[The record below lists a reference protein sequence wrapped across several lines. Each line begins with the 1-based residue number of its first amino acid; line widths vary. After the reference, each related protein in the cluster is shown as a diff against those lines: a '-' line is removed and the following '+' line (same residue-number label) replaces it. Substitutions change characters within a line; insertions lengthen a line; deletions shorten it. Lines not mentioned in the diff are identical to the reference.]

1 MSGSFDAIVLGL
13 GAMGSA
19 AAYQLAKRGKKVLG
33 LDQYAPPHT
42 LGSTHGDTRITRQAI
57 GEGEEYVP
65 LSLRSYELWREIER
79 LTGRDLL
86 TVTGGLIMASRSS
99 HTPQHGK
106 ENFLQTTIDAANRYD
121 IPHEVLDT
129 ADIRKRFPQFHLFG
143 DELGY
148 YEKPAGFLRPERC
161 IETQLAL
168 ARHHGA
174 SIHTQEQALSYQPGA
189 SGDQI
194 TLTTNCDTYTAGQ
207 LVVTAGPWVSSLLEE
222 RYTRFFT
229 VYRQVL
235 YWFSIKA
242 SLAPFL
248 PGTFPIFIWERPQSS
263 IYGFPAIDGLSGG
276 VKVATENYDSST
288 SPAVVTREVSSA
300 ETREMYEKHIA
311 DGLPGLSES
320 CVKAVSCL
328 YTVTPDGRF
337 VLDRH
342 PQHPQVIIA
351 SPCSGH
357 GFKHSAAIG
366 EALAQLVTDGTSQI
380 DISSFA
386 FNRFQPAH
394 D

>member
-1 MSGSFDAIVLGL
+1 MSESFDAIVLGL

-19 AAYQLAKRGKKVLG
+19 AAYQLAKRGKKILG

-57 GEGEEYVP
+57 GEGAEYVP
-65 LSLRSYELWREIER
+65 LSLRSYEIWREIER

-86 TVTGGLIMASRSS
+86 TVTGGLIMASQSS
-99 HTPQHGK
+99 HTPQHGA
-106 ENFLQTTIDAANRYD
+106 ENFLQTTIDAARRYD

-129 ADIRKRFPQFHLFG
+129 AEIRKRFPQFQLFG

-161 IETQLAL
+161 IEAQLAL
-168 ARHHGA
+168 ARHFGA

-189 SGDQI
+189 SGDQV
-194 TLTTNCDTYTAGQ
+194 TLTTNHGTYTAGQ
-207 LVVTAGPWVSSLLEE
+207 LIVTAGPWISSLLEE
-222 RYTRFFT
+222 RYARYFT

-235 YWFSIKA
+235 YWFAVKE
-242 SLAPFL
+242 SLASFL
-248 PGTFPIFIWERPQSS
+248 LGAFPIFIWERPHSS
-263 IYGFPAIDGLSGG
+263 IYGFPAIDGSAGG
-276 VKVATENYDSST
+276 VKIATEDYDSPT
-288 SPAVVTREVSSA
+288 SPAVVTREVSSE
-300 ETREMYEKHIA
+300 ETQQMYAKHIA
-311 DGLPGLSES
+311 NGLPGLSAG

-328 YTVTPDGRF
+328 YTVTPDGKF

-342 PQHPQVIIA
+342 PEHPQVIIA

-366 EALAQLVTDGTSQI
+366 EVLAQLVSDGASQI
-380 DISSFA
+380 DISSFG
-386 FNRFQPAH
+386 FSRFQTAQ

>member
-1 MSGSFDAIVLGL
+1 MSEAFDAIVLGL

-33 LDQYAPPHT
+33 IDQYAPPHT

-65 LSLRSYELWREIER
+65 LSLRSYEIWREIER

-106 ENFLQTTIDAANRYD
+106 ENFLQTTIDAARRYN

-129 ADIRKRFPQFHLFG
+129 AEIRQRFPQFQLFG

-168 ARHHGA
+168 ARHFGA
-174 SIHTQEQALSYQPGA
+174 SIHTQEQALGYQPGA
-189 SGDQI
+189 SGDQV
-194 TLTTNCDTYTAGQ
+194 TLTTNRGTYTAGQ
-207 LVVTAGPWVSSLLEE
+207 LVVTAGPWISSLLEE
-222 RYTRFFT
+222 RYARYFT
-229 VYRQVL
+229 IYRQVL
-235 YWFSIKA
+235 YWFDATS
-242 SLAPFL
+242 SLASFL
-248 PGTFPIFIWERPQSS
+248 PGTFPIYIWERPHSS
-263 IYGFPAIDGLSGG
+263 IYGFPAIDGPSGG
-276 VKVATENYDSST
+276 VKVATEDYDSPT
-288 SPAVVTREVSSA
+288 SPALVTREVSDE
-300 ETREMYEKHIA
+300 ETRQMHAKHLA
-311 DGLPGLSES
+311 NGLPGLSER

-337 VLDRH
+337 VIDRH
-342 PQHPQVIIA
+342 PEHPQVNIA

-366 EALAQLVTDGTSQI
+366 EVLAQLVIDGASQI

-386 FNRFQPAH
+386 FSRFQPEQ

>member
-33 LDQYAPPHT
+33 LDQYAPPHM

-57 GEGEEYVP
+57 GEGAEYVP
-65 LSLRSYELWREIER
+65 LSLRSYEIWREIER

-86 TVTGGLIMASRSS
+86 TVTGGLIMASQSS
-99 HTPQHGK
+99 HTPQHGA
-106 ENFLQTTIDAANRYD
+106 ENFLQTTIDAARRYD
-121 IPHEVLDT
+121 IPHEVLDS
-129 ADIRKRFPQFHLFG
+129 AEIRKRFPQFQLFG

-161 IETQLAL
+161 IEAQLAL
-168 ARHHGA
+168 ARHFGA

-189 SGDQI
+189 SGEQV
-194 TLTTNCDTYTAGQ
+194 TLTTTHGTYTAGQ
-207 LVVTAGPWVSSLLEE
+207 LIVTAGSWISSLLEE
-222 RYTRFFT
+222 RYARYFT

-235 YWFSIKA
+235 YWFAIKT
-242 SLAPFL
+242 SLASFL
-248 PGTFPIFIWERPQSS
+248 PGAFPIFIWERPHSS
-263 IYGFPAIDGLSGG
+263 IYGFPAIDGSAGG
-276 VKVATENYDSST
+276 VKVATEDYDSPT
-288 SPAVVTREVSSA
+288 SPAEVTREVSSE
-300 ETREMYEKHIA
+300 ETQQMYAKHIVN
-311 DGLPGLSES
+311 GLPGLSERR
-320 CVKAVSCL
+320 VKAISCL
-328 YTVTPDGRF
+328 YTVTPDGKF

-342 PQHPQVIIA
+342 PEHPQVIIA

-366 EALAQLVTDGTSQI
+366 EVLAQLVIDGASQI

-386 FNRFQPAH
+386 FSRFQAAE